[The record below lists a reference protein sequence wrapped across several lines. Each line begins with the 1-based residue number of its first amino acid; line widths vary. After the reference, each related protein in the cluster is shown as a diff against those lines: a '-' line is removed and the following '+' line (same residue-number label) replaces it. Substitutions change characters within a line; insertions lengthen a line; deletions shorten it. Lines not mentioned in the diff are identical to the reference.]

1 MVGWHRSLHGLRCS
15 PGARWSGSRGAYR
28 STRGGAMIVAA
39 GPSGRPIVGIITWGA
54 KNLKTGAQDQLWILD
69 ASESPAS
76 AVASGADVSV
86 CGSCTRRRSL
96 ATASDTDP
104 CYVLVLH
111 APRSV
116 WEAYQRGSY
125 TGRTLQPAGSLR
137 LGAYGDP
144 AALPGRVVARLVR
157 RWAQH
162 GHTWTGF
169 THQWRTARH
178 LRRYCMASGD
188 TPPAPRAAAR
198 RGVHRARAGAR
209 AVQARV
215 LVQLR
220 GELSQVAQPVA

>member
-1 MVGWHRSLHGLRCS
+1 
-15 PGARWSGSRGAYR
+15 
-28 STRGGAMIVAA
+28 MIVYE
-39 GPSGRPIVGIITWGA
+39 GPSRLNKRPIVGIITSGS

-104 CYVLVLH
+104 CYVLVFH

-178 LRRYCMASGD
+178 LRRYCMASVD
-188 TPPAPRAAAR
+188 TPTEPREAA
-198 RGVHRARAGAR
+198 
-209 AVQARV
+209 
-215 LVQLR
+215 LR
-220 GELSQVAQPVA
+220 GWRTFRVGAAPTDGEIACPASKEQGHRTTCNRCGLCNGAASPDDRRKHITIRAH